1 MNTAD
6 HTAIERPSKLLALT
20 ELPRALFEYATLP
33 WASAPLLAAPEGDG
47 HPVLILPGFM
57 TSDMSTSVL
66 RKYLKQLGYQPF
78 TWDLGRN
85 LGPRSVGWDGE
96 KLIDRLDAIH
106 AETGRKVSLVGWSL
120 GGVLAR
126 QLARRR
132 PDLVRQI
139 ITLGSPFTGNPAA
152 TNVMAAYEYVTGQR
166 LRDAHTAKQLAE
178 SREVPPVPSTAIYTK
193 GDGVVAWQNCLEPAS
208 PLTDN
213 IEVRGSHC
221 GLGVNASVLYAI
233 ADRLAQKDGEWKPF
247 DRKGLRAFVYPSS
260 GHAH

>member
-1 MNTAD
+1 MTTIDTAE
-6 HTAIERPSKLLALT
+6 IERPSKLLAFT
-20 ELPRALFEYATLP
+20 EPLRAIFEYATLP
-33 WASAPLLAAPEGDG
+33 WAAAPLLSAPHGDG

-66 RKYLKQLGYQPF
+66 RKYLKQLGYEPH

-85 LGPRSVGWDGE
+85 LGPRTCGWEGE
-96 KLIDRLDAIH
+96 KLIARFDAVY
-106 AETGRKVSLVGWSL
+106 AATGNRVSLIGWSL

-132 PDLVRQI
+132 PEMVRQI

-152 TNVMAAYEYVTGQR
+152 TNVMAAYEYMTGQR

-178 SREVPPVPSTAIYTK
+178 SREVPPVPSTAIFTK
-193 GDGVVAWQNCLEPAS
+193 GDGIVAWQNCMEPES

-221 GLGVNASVLYAI
+221 GLGINASVLYAI

-247 DRKGLRAFVYPSS
+247 DRKGMRAFVYPSS

>member
-1 MNTAD
+1 MTTTNAA
-6 HTAIERPSKLLALT
+6 AIERPSKLLALT

-33 WASAPLLAAPEGDG
+33 WASVPLLSAPEGDG

-57 TSDMSTSVL
+57 TGDTSTAVL
-66 RKYLKQLGYQPF
+66 RRYLKQLGYVPL

-85 LGPRSVGWDGE
+85 FGPRSVGWEGE
-96 KLIDRLDAIH
+96 KLIERLDAIH
-106 AETGRKVSLVGWSL
+106 AENGQKISLVGWSL

-132 PDLVRQI
+132 PELVRQI
-139 ITLGSPFTGNPAA
+139 ITLGSPFTGNPQA
-152 TNVMAAYEYVTGQR
+152 TNVMAAYEYMTGQR

-178 SREVPPVPSTAIYTK
+178 SREVPPVPSTAIYSK
-193 GDGVVAWQNCLEPAS
+193 ADGIVAWQNCIEPAS

-221 GLGVNASVLYAI
+221 GLGVNASVFYAI
-233 ADRLAQKDGEWKPF
+233 ADRLSQKDGEWKPF

-260 GHAH
+260 GHTH